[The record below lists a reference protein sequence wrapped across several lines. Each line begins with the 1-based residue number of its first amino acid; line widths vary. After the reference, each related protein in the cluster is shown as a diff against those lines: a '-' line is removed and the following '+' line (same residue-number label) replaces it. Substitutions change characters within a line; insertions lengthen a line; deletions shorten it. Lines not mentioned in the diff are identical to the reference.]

1 MDGQMIAWWVLA
13 ILGSL
18 CAVMMVLSRN
28 PVHSVLYLV
37 GNFLTLVGLYFL
49 LSAPMMAVVQLVVY
63 AGAIMIL
70 FLFVVMFFMS
80 PEARRWLRPEIKSQW
95 VFGSLLTVLM
105 LVVVYIALFTS
116 GSSNRDDEPSI
127 TPVIATADTSRSEIP
142 LREQLGHPAGLG
154 VRMFTYHALPF
165 EIAGLLLLAAL
176 LGSVLVARDERSEG
190 RTHVERDHIE
200 DRTEAAKVPEEVQA

>member
-1 MDGQMIAWWVLA
+1 MDGQLLAWWILA
-13 ILGSL
+13 IVGSL
-18 CAVMMVLSRN
+18 SAVMMVLSRN

-37 GNFLTLVGLYFL
+37 ANFLTLVGIYFL
-49 LSAPMMAVVQLVVY
+49 LSAPMMAVVQFVVY

-95 VFGSLLTVLM
+95 VFGTLLTVLM

-116 GSSNRDDEPSI
+116 GNANPDDDGPAV
-127 TPVIATADTSRSEIP
+127 TAAVVTDATGAAIP
-142 LREQLGHPAGLG
+142 DREQLGHPAGLG
-154 VRMFTYHALPF
+154 VRMFAYHALPF

-176 LGSVLVARDERSEG
+176 LGAVLVARDERSEG
-190 RTHVERDHIE
+190 RTQVVHDFEKE
-200 DRTEAAKVPEEVQA
+200 DKAAGEVQA

>member
-1 MDGQMIAWWVLA
+1 MDGQLIAWWVLA

-18 CAVMMVLSRN
+18 SAIMMVLSRN

-37 GNFLTLVGLYFL
+37 ANFLTLVGIYFL
-49 LSAPMMAVVQLVVY
+49 LSAPMMAVVQFVVY

-80 PEARRWLRPEIKSQW
+80 PDARRWLRPEIKSQW
-95 VFGSLLTVLM
+95 VFGTLLTVLM
-105 LVVVYIALFTS
+105 LVVVYISLFTS
-116 GSSNRDDEPSI
+116 NSANPDDDPAKPAL
-127 TPVIATADTSRSEIP
+127 TRMADNGQQIP
-142 LREQLGHPAGLG
+142 EREQLGHPAGLG
-154 VRMFTYHALPF
+154 ARMFTYHALPF

-190 RTHVERDHIE
+190 RMHVDKEHG
-200 DRTEAAKVPEEVQA
+200 AHPEESAGGTGEVQA

>member
-1 MDGQMIAWWVLA
+1 MDGQLIAWWVLA

-18 CAVMMVLSRN
+18 SAIMMVLSRN

-37 GNFLTLVGLYFL
+37 ANFLTLVGIYFL
-49 LSAPMMAVVQLVVY
+49 LSAPMMAVVQFVVY

-95 VFGSLLTVLM
+95 VFGTLLTVLM
-105 LVVVYIALFTS
+105 LVVVYISLFTS
-116 GSSNRDDEPSI
+116 NSANQDDESPAP
-127 TPVIATADTSRSEIP
+127 PVIATADGGRQIP
-142 LREQLGHPAGLG
+142 EREQLGHPAGLG
-154 VRMFTYHALPF
+154 ARMFSYHALPF

-190 RTHVERDHIE
+190 RTHV
-200 DRTEAAKVPEEVQA
+200 DREHGSHAHESTEGSGEVQA